1 MIQID
6 FFWIFGWFIVGLV
19 VFQIRGIKHTFT
31 AISSLF
37 SLLSLFLLIPEP
49 NPIAAFMNFIGL
61 DFISG
66 LFTFLA
72 YLIGAN
78 ISRYAQFGEMSPK
91 IITYS
96 LLFFLLWMVLET
108 LF

>member
-1 MIQID
+1 MTPMDI
-6 FFWIFGWFIVGLV
+6 FWVFGWFVVGLV
-19 VFQIRGIKHTFT
+19 VFQIRGIKHFFT
-31 AISSLF
+31 MISSLF
-37 SLLSLFLLIPEP
+37 SLLFLFLLIQEQ

-66 LFTFLA
+66 LFTSLA

-78 ISRYAQFGEMSPK
+78 ISRCVQFGEMSPK

-96 LLFFLLWMVLET
+96 LLFFLLWMALET